1 MVKSILHSLFVA
13 PFLTS
18 FRCGK
23 RAGKMMIDIKRK
35 QMEIEI
41 EYCFLLHGKNCRFF
55 YLMNRIVSE
64 FLLYSLKISI

>member
-1 MVKSILHSLFVA
+1 MVKSILHSLLVA

-23 RAGKMMIDIKRK
+23 RAGKMMLDIKRK

-41 EYCFLLHGKNCRFF
+41 EYCICWIEKNFVLF
-55 YLMNRIVSE
+55 YLMNRTVSAS
-64 FLLYSLKISI
+64 LVNSLKISI